1 MLKFFVFESRRKTKY
16 IASFL
21 SDSCFSVAQIAKISL
36 LAVTVASL
44 DNHLVLHAHCNC
56 RPLFF
61 IVIWCIVRQVDRNG
75 ETVKH
80 FHNCIKVLSQF
91 RTPYCTN
98 LRQHSE
104 RPKRCAWQCTNTKLT
119 IFASNFCDRKLRIF
133 AAVCCNSHVQEN
145 MLSSIRFTSIQVKTK
160 SRFQNLGC
168 HCKILGCHFDTH
180 KRLKNTG
187 FTFLVLPCR

>member
-61 IVIWCIVRQVDRNG
+61 IVI
-75 ETVKH
+75 
-80 FHNCIKVLSQF
+80 
-91 RTPYCTN
+91 
-98 LRQHSE
+98 
-104 RPKRCAWQCTNTKLT
+104 
-119 IFASNFCDRKLRIF
+119 
-133 AAVCCNSHVQEN
+133 
-145 MLSSIRFTSIQVKTK
+145 
-160 SRFQNLGC
+160 
-168 HCKILGCHFDTH
+168 
-180 KRLKNTG
+180 
-187 FTFLVLPCR
+187 